1 MIDIISFIISPP
13 PSTILVISKLVFI
26 LVSLFLTIGLIFFLM
41 KNDWLNFLILQD
53 SAEFLTFRPFGVKKI
68 VKVWD
73 KITVKL
79 DTGLESEY
87 KLAVIEADDMMND
100 ILKRMGITGETLG
113 EKLKNL
119 TSATLPNIE
128 EIIESHQVRN
138 NIVHNPDYELSL
150 DEAKKLL
157 AVYEKAFQNLQAF

>member
-13 PSTILVISKLVFI
+13 PSTILVISKLVFT
-26 LVSLFLTIGLIFFLM
+26 LVSLFLTVGLIFFLI
-41 KNDWLNFLILQD
+41 KNDWLNFVIFQD
-53 SAEFLTFRPFGVKKI
+53 SAEFITFRPFGIKKI

-73 KITVKL
+73 KITARL

-87 KLAVIEADDMMND
+87 KLAVTEADDMMDD
-100 ILKRMGITGETLG
+100 ILKRMSITGETLG